1 MKGVG
6 WWIGMA
12 IAAAVVYY
20 GTSVLLPFK

>member
-12 IAAAVVYY
+12 ITAALTFY
-20 GTSVLLPFK
+20 GTNILLPFK